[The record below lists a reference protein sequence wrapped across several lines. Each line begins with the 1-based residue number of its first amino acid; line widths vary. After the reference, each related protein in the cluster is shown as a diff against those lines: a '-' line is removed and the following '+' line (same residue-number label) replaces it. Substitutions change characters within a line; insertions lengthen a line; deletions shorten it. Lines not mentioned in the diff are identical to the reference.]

1 MADESFEYFLTKF
14 PLAAKGPE
22 CTQMHLDIY
31 RDLLP
36 PALISYWQEFGF
48 SGFGNGIV
56 WLVDPLEWE
65 PTISEAFQ
73 SAPLGPLRHP
83 SLPEDTQYIP
93 IARGAFG
100 KIWFWTPG
108 YGKSV
113 TIEPADGT
121 VFYSPL
127 ESKRP
132 NSNLNTAIQ
141 VVFSGRS
148 SDRFNYRDKN
158 EEFIFGRVFE
168 RLGLLSFDQVYGF
181 SPAVRA
187 GGVADAANAA
197 ILPIHAH
204 MAELAG
210 ATIASGGWDT
220 YVA

>member
-1 MADESFEYFLTKF
+1 MTDEYFEYFLTKF

-22 CTQMHLDIY
+22 CTSMHLETY

-83 SLPEDTQYIP
+83 SLPADAQYIAF
-93 IARGAFG
+93 ARGAFG

-113 TIEPADGT
+113 TIEPANGT
-121 VFYSPL
+121 VFYSPVDG
-127 ESKRP
+127 ERY
-132 NSNLNTAIQ
+132 NDNTALQ
-141 VVFSGRS
+141 AFFAS
-148 SDRFNYRDKN
+148 SSQDKFDYLDKN

-187 GGVADAANAA
+187 GGAADAANAA
-197 ILPIHAH
+197 VLPIHAH
-204 MAELAG
+204 MTELAE
-210 ATIASGGWDT
+210 ATVASGGWDT